1 MRNVYPIKCRVRN
14 DATTTRVDVYDDIG
28 AGGWFSDGVS
38 AGDFANQ
45 LAGVRGPL
53 EVHINSGGGDVFD
66 GIAILNTIKGHKGPT
81 TTVADGLAASIASA
95 IFQAG
100 KKRVVQPGAMVMIH
114 DAFGSCIGNAAEM
127 TKMAGTLDQVSDNI
141 AGIYADRA
149 GGSKEQWRAAMREE
163 NWYDAEQTVANG
175 LADEIG
181 TEAAVLPAGLDLAA
195 FTALP
200 GRIAA
205 ALRTMPAAPQP
216 QDAARHDPMTG
227 THSHPHPAYGSQGG
241 DTMHSHE
248 HTHDGDANH
257 SHDHGGSEPDDDA
270 QDHAGGLR
278 NAPGKPY
285 KPVPYQRK
293 PDETVQ
299 CPSCK
304 KFNDTDAAWCDQC
317 GSKLG
322 GRNDVEET
330 TGTGGAQGHVTLSVA
345 GDSAGLDD
353 LFVSWLQER
362 VRVRDAAG
370 VPGSH
375 GDHERFDPDG
385 DGDCD
390 ACPEGDTDHDYWTP
404 AGEQLQDV
412 PGKPMPAGDQALT
425 AEAIRAL
432 IREEI
437 AAAFSGAA
445 DGVDNSAWD
454 ASKAW
459 HAGAESD
466 DPAAFYAGI
475 CAGQKAG
482 DKATQDAWALPYKYK
497 PGGPVNAAGVK
508 NALARLPQTQGLTN
522 EAEAKATLQAAMKK
536 VNPDYEPEDSAG
548 DLPGADE
555 ETDLS
560 GIDLEQI
567 RSALRGAFA

>member
-14 DATTTRVDVYDDIG
+14 DATVTRVDVYDDIG

-100 KKRVVQPGAMVMIH
+100 KKRVVRPGAMVMIH

-175 LADEIG
+175 LADELG
-181 TEAAVLPAGLDLAA
+181 TEAAELPAGLDLAA

-205 ALRTMPAAPQP
+205 ALRTMPVAAIPQP
-216 QDAARHDPMTG
+216 QDAARHDPMKG
-227 THSHPHPAYGSQGG
+227 THSHPHPAYGSQGA
-241 DTMHSHE
+241 DAMHSHE
-248 HTHDGDANH
+248 HAHDGDANH
-257 SHDHGGSEPDDDA
+257 SHSHAAADDGEGA
-270 QDHAGGLR
+270 QDSASGQDCPTCKGTGKIMEGNRDCPDCDGTGKKAAAAAALTADDVLALIRHELQA
-278 NAPGKPY
+278 ASGKP
-285 KPVPYQRK
+285 
-293 PDETVQ
+293 
-299 CPSCK
+299 
-304 KFNDTDAAWCDQC
+304 
-317 GSKLG
+317 
-322 GRNDVEET
+322 
-330 TGTGGAQGHVTLSVA
+330 GT
-345 GDSAGLDD
+345 
-353 LFVSWLQER
+353 
-362 VRVRDAAG
+362 
-370 VPGSH
+370 H

-390 ACPEGDTDHDYWTP
+390 ACPEGDTDHDYWTA
-404 AGEQLQDV
+404 AGEQLKDV
-412 PGKPMPAGDQALT
+412 PGKPMEDHTPT
-425 AEAIRAL
+425 AAEIRA
-432 IREEI
+432 IVREEL
-437 AAAFSGAA
+437 AGLATFLGAA
-445 DGVDNSAWD
+445 VDNSEWD

-459 HAGAESD
+459 HNGTEAD
-466 DPAAFYAGI
+466 DPEAFYRGI
-475 CAGQKAG
+475 CAGEKTSG
-482 DKATQDAWALPYKYK
+482 DPKTQAHWALPYKYT
-497 PGGPVNAAGVK
+497 PSSAPNAAGVR
-508 NALARLPQTQGLTN
+508 NALARLDSTQDLKDAEGARKKLQGL
-522 EAEAKATLQAAMKK
+522 MKQI
-536 VNPDYEPEDSAG
+536 NPDYEPEDSAG
-548 DLPGADE
+548 DGPGDTSE
-555 ETDLS
+555 DDLS

-567 RSALRGAFA
+567 RTGFSALKGAMA